1 MFWNRWT
8 SLLWG
13 ALFLPLFVLAV
24 WLVRPFWSGT
34 VWGVLLAIAMYP
46 LFEGVAHHR
55 RFRLAAGVSA
65 LVLLSILSFMAFS
78 VHELIDAARFLVP
91 LWKQESAQRWPLPGF
106 VQDIPFFHAQISS
119 LWDLVTLLVSKPLA
133 HWPDKIPVAL
143 SLLRGAGGV
152 VSGILVAIFVFFF
165 ALKDSPRA
173 DALLQDLRI
182 LHPWIPAT
190 LQVGIATLRAM
201 VWSVFLGV
209 LGEVLSL
216 WAVYGFSGVPH
227 PFVLALFCA
236 LVAIIPIAGTIA
248 VISVGGWVLFTKGWI
263 GLVVIV
269 LGLVVLGTAD
279 NYAKPVLAKLVDPSQ
294 STPGIFWILVGMLSG
309 VTTLGVVGVFI
320 GPSIFAMLIY
330 VLGLLRDG
338 RIPGVIEPNAN
349 SDAYF

>member
-1 MFWNRWT
+1 MPWNR
-8 SLLWG
+8 SRRLLWL
-13 ALFLPLFVLAV
+13 ALFLPLFVLAI

-34 VWGVLLAIAMYP
+34 VWGVLLAIAIYP

-65 LVLLSILSFMAFS
+65 LVLLAILGFMAFS
-78 VHELIDAARFLVP
+78 VHELVDAARFLVP
-91 LWKQESAQRWPLPGF
+91 LWKRESAHRWPLPGF
-106 VQDIPFFHAQISS
+106 VQAVPFFHAQISG
-119 LWDLVTLLVSKPLA
+119 LWERITVLVSKPLA

-152 VSGILVAIFVFFF
+152 ISGILVAIFVFFF

-173 DALLQDLRI
+173 DALLRDLHT

-190 LQVGIATLRAM
+190 LRVGIATLRAM

-209 LGEVLSL
+209 LGEILSL
-216 WAVYGFSGVPH
+216 WAVYGLSRVPH
-227 PFVLALFCA
+227 PFVLAMFCA

-263 GLVVIV
+263 GIVVIV

-279 NYAKPVLAKLVDPSQ
+279 NYAKPVLAKLVDPSR

-309 VTTLGVVGVFI
+309 VATLGVVGVFI

-330 VLGLLRDG
+330 VLGLLQAG
-338 RIPGVIEPNAN
+338 EPCEVGASDPDSNAY
-349 SDAYF
+349 D